1 MSIKAIH
8 QLSKTRKNGLQALI
22 DNEWIDGFKRLLTDL
37 YPDNAHFIYELLQN
51 AEDAKASEVRF
62 TLNTDSVEFEHNGER
77 LFSIKDVKSITGFG
91 NTTKKDDPRS
101 IGEFGVGFKAVF
113 AYTSTPEIKSG
124 EYHFRIH
131 DLVVPDTE
139 GLSPRTLEENRTH
152 FFLPF
157 DNPQKSP
164 EKACAEIEKNL
175 RQLDAGTLLFLKNI
189 RKIEYLLP
197 DSTEGFI
204 ERRETGQ
211 ENRIGVLV
219 QHPGD
224 SEPISVSFL
233 QFEKEVEVKNEG
245 GKLKPCR
252 IAAAFH
258 LKNKREQA
266 EKKTKQRKKQ
276 KKRSEQWGIVP
287 LSGEV
292 SIYFPAEKE
301 TSNLRFHL
309 HAPFASTVAR
319 DSVRDCPE
327 NDELRDH
334 LADLTAESM
343 TTIRD
348 QGLLTVGFLATLPSD
363 KDNLPSFYEPIR
375 EQLIKVFKNEKL
387 TPMKRG
393 GHAAA
398 SGSYQGSRQLSTLID
413 DKDLAKILGKDP
425 SLPLWVANAPQR
437 HQEADNFLSSL
448 GISEWDEEK
457 LVSELSVQSDLIQTW
472 LKDKSDKW
480 HQEFYA
486 LLGDFLSNTPR
497 SYTYY
502 LSKNHKDTL
511 SALPIVRLSDGT
523 YRKGEDCYFPSDAVE
538 RDKRFPR
545 VAKGVYSSG
554 KNKNQQEKALK
565 FLGDDIGVSEVK
577 ESDRV
582 KAILD
587 QRYVKGTIN
596 LRKRHHEKDLKKFI
610 KLVEDEPSQANLF
623 RNYFIFELDNEK
635 WGMPCAHV
643 FVDHPY
649 LDTGLSAYYEAL
661 GRNSDRKRALHPKYK
676 KYGIEPRR
684 IGRFAEAVGAHIKL
698 EPQHQQIPHSHP
710 EYKYLISAPGE
721 RRGSERNIDYTIP
734 EFKVLLNRL
743 CIGKAR
749 LIWRTMNSLSACHLE
764 ARYQKTE
771 RWGSRDGKSSL
782 VHDLMKAAWMPQK
795 NGDSFRFVR
804 PCDASVDLLPE
815 EFPYENGKK
824 WLETVKFGENAKK
837 ASEEYKKREVLLS
850 SLPIDKEI
858 VDYASGL
865 SPEEQKEMM
874 EDHKRKKARYS
885 DQPTQQGNIPFH
897 KALSDSFVA
906 SSKDATED
914 SAGLGYG
921 GSVKNPSRRRD
932 KTSKSIVA
940 DIKKEG
946 EQEIRSYFSAVKK
959 WKGKNDQV
967 RVNLIEW
974 YGGQCQICGKTFT
987 QSNGEP
993 YFEGLY
999 LVSYTTAGWVDR
1011 VGNVLCLCPWHSAMF
1026 QFGPKEVDEDII
1038 QQILQLKV
1046 RAEGG
1051 DGQLAIKLR
1060 LCGEN
1065 VEIKFEESHL
1075 IDLQEMVKKSQEL
1088 ERPSVG

>member
-1 MSIKAIH
+1 MPSNYRDITRYNEE
-8 QLSKTRKNGLQALI
+8 QLGRDTASRKTQI
-22 DNEWIDGFKRLLTDL
+22 SMYSDST
-37 YPDNAHFIYELLQN
+37 HFIYEILQN
-51 AEDAKASEVRF
+51 ADDYKAKEVFFKLSETELWIEHDGEPFAKKNVKAITYFGQSTSRED
-62 TLNTDSVEFEHNGER
+62 L
-77 LFSIKDVKSITGFG
+77 VKTGH
-91 NTTKKDDPRS
+91 
-101 IGEFGVGFKAVF
+101 FGVGFKSVF
-113 AYTSTPEIKSG
+113 AFTATPIIISG
-124 EYHFRIH
+124 DEHFQIYGLYRVKDHPYPDDFPSSRTRII
-131 DLVVPDTE
+131 
-139 GLSPRTLEENRTH
+139 
-152 FFLPF
+152 LPF
-157 DNPQKSP
+157 NHES
-164 EKACAEIEKNL
+164 EKPDYVEDLMSREDAYSKIKERLTSLNKN
-175 RQLDAGTLLFLKNI
+175 TLLFTRNI
-189 RKIEYLLP
+189 REIRWETND
-197 DSTEGFI
+197 DSGHYS
-204 ERRETGQ
+204 RE
-211 ENRIGVLV
+211 
-219 QHPGD
+219 D
-224 SEPISVSFL
+224 D
-233 QFEKEVEVKNEG
+233 K
-245 GKLKPCR
+245 
-252 IAAAFH
+252 
-258 LKNKREQA
+258 
-266 EKKTKQRKKQ
+266 
-276 KKRSEQWGIVP
+276 
-287 LSGEV
+287 
-292 SIYFPAEKE
+292 
-301 TSNLRFHL
+301 SNNTR
-309 HAPFASTVAR
+309 
-319 DSVRDCPE
+319 
-327 NDELRDH
+327 
-334 LADLTAESM
+334 M
-343 TTIRD
+343 TTITDGEHVKKYLVFSRKPRWND
-348 QGLLTVGFLATLPSD
+348 EVHKTVDVAFGMDEKGAIVPVPAEEDFLYVLFATKQETHLRFILNGPYRTNPARETIPEDDSFNRHLIEETCDLVESMLLQIRKKGLLTTKFLAVLPNR
-363 KDNLPSFYEPIR
+363 KDRLGDFYKPILNR
-375 EQLIKVFKNEKL
+375 LVDLFKKEKL

-398 SGSYQGSRQLSTLID
+398 SGIYQYRGNRQLSALIN
-413 DKDLAKILGKDP
+413 DKDLATILGKDP

-437 HQEADNFLSSL
+437 HQESDNFLSSL
-448 GISEWDEEK
+448 GIPEWDEEK
-457 LVSELSVQSDLIQTW
+457 LVSELSVQSDLIQIW

-486 LLGDFLSNTPR
+486 LLGDFLSNTP
-497 SYTYY
+497 Y
-502 LSKNHKDTL
+502 LYKNRKDTL

-523 YRKGEDCYFPSDAVE
+523 YKKGEDCYFPSDAVE
-538 RDKRFPR
+538 HDKIFPR

-554 KNKNQQEKALK
+554 KNKNQQEKARK

-596 LRKRHHEKDLKKFI
+596 LRKRHHEKDLKRFI

-623 RNYFIFELDNEK
+623 KDYFIFELDNK
-635 WGMPCAHV
+635 NWGMPCARV

-684 IGRFAEAVGAHIKL
+684 IGGFAEAVGAHIKL
-698 EPQHQQIPHSHP
+698 EPQHQLIPKSHP

-885 DQPTQQGNIPFH
+885 DQSTQQGNIPFH

-906 SSKDATED
+906 SSKDAIED
-914 SAGLGYG
+914 NVGLGYG
-921 GSVKNPSRRRD
+921 GSVKNSSRRRD
-932 KTSKSIVA
+932 KTSKSIAA

-1026 QFGPKEVDEDII
+1026 RFGPKEVDEDII

-1075 IDLQEMVKKSQEL
+1075 IDLQEMVKQSQEL